1 MSLIRRRRMHTMN
14 ARLDK
19 PTRQRRQGITGVDR
33 DGSILR
39 THPLPLALRVKNLQ
53 SCNGLAEEQ
62 SDCSQIGMAG
72 TVQIADSLVLLCTAG
87 CVVHVAE
94 MVFTFDIVLVI
105 ADELVFVWEVEEDG
119 EKTEELFNYF
129 SMAFL
134 ECHLVWSRFIK
145 YRNKGRTYPAKSL
158 DFTKMLRKNCRL
170 MSLVMPIELGNV
182 VYLHIILDAIPKAD
196 PSIINLSSKL

>member
-39 THPLPLALRVKNLQ
+39 AHPLPLALRVKNLQ

-105 ADELVFVWEVEEDG
+105 ADELVFVWEVEGGWRKDG
-119 EKTEELFNYF
+119 EAFQLLQYGISIVSL
-129 SMAFL
+129 SMVSFHQIQ
-134 ECHLVWSRFIK
+134 E
-145 YRNKGRTYPAKSL
+145 
-158 DFTKMLRKNCRL
+158 
-170 MSLVMPIELGNV
+170 
-182 VYLHIILDAIPKAD
+182 
-196 PSIINLSSKL
+196 